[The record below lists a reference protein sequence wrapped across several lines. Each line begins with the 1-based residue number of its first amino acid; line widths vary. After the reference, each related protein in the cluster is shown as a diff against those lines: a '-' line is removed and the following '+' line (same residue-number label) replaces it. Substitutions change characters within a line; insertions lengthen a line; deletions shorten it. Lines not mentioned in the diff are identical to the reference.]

1 MREDIKKRIEQI
13 RRGEVPEGYKNLVD
27 YHIIPIDW
35 RIKKL
40 EDLGSLK
47 NGINKDKDMFG
58 NGYPLVNLDD
68 VFASKCISSTSEIS
82 TLVFC
87 SEQERASYSLR
98 NGDIIFV
105 RSSVK
110 KEGVGLTAYVTEDL
124 SDTVFSG
131 FLIRF
136 RCLSDSLV
144 GSYKVYCFDSTY
156 FRDQLLR
163 KSTVSANTNINQ
175 EQLKILKIALPC
187 TNEQEQIAE
196 ILSTCDRVIELKK
209 KLIEEKKKVKKWL
222 MQTLLTGM
230 IRVKDIENKTPF
242 EELKKR
248 IEQIRNG
255 QVPEGYRKTELGI
268 ISHDWEITGL
278 EKICKLIIDKRG
290 KTPKQD
296 SSDGDIPGLSA
307 HNVRMGK
314 IDFTFPTTYYSE
326 DVFNRWMKNEKIEK
340 EDIIMTTEAPLGNI
354 ALVEETRKYILG
366 QRVVALR
373 LKDSVN
379 SIFGKHLLMSNIFQ
393 RKLQELA
400 TGTTAKG
407 LSKRNL
413 KYLKV
418 YIPDTETQKA
428 VSSILSTADTEIDLL
443 NKDLE
448 QWELKKKSLM
458 QLLLTGIVRIK
469 A

>member
-1 MREDIKKRIEQI
+1 MREDIKRRIEQI
-13 RRGEVPEGYKNLVD
+13 RRGEVPEGYKNVVD
-27 YHIIPIDW
+27 YHIIPKDW

-98 NGDIIFV
+98 NGDIVFV

-156 FRDQLLR
+156 FRDQLLK

-175 EQLKILKIALPC
+175 EQLKILKIALPS

-209 KLIEEKKKVKKWL
+209 KLVEEKIEIKKWL

-230 IRVKDIENKTPF
+230 IRVKDIENRTPY

-248 IEQIRNG
+248 IEQIRSG
-255 QVPEGYRKTELGI
+255 QVNEGYDCHKQIDILPKNWRIKSVGEVVRTIVGGGTPSRRNAKYYEGHIPWVTVKDLNCDFYKYDATEHITPEAIEKSASKFIESGNVIVSTRMGLGRGFINKVPMAINQDMKALLLKTEANAEFFLYWYLNVGRKIAELGGGSTVKG
-268 ISHDWEITGL
+268 ISLKTLRSI
-278 EKICKLIIDKRG
+278 KLPFP
-290 KTPKQD
+290 PKDEQ
-296 SSDGDIPGLSA
+296 
-307 HNVRMGK
+307 
-314 IDFTFPTTYYSE
+314 TQ
-326 DVFNRWMKNEKIEK
+326 
-340 EDIIMTTEAPLGNI
+340 I
-354 ALVEETRKYILG
+354 A
-366 QRVVALR
+366 A
-373 LKDSVN
+373 
-379 SIFGKHLLMSNIFQ
+379 
-393 RKLQELA
+393 
-400 TGTTAKG
+400 
-407 LSKRNL
+407 
-413 KYLKV
+413 
-418 YIPDTETQKA
+418 
-428 VSSILSTADTEIDLL
+428 ILSTADKEIDLL

-458 QLLLTGIVRIK
+458 QLLLTGIVRTK